1 MGNLGGRDSDVDG
14 SRDSGNGDG
23 LCGDGPLAGAVCGEG
38 HETILV
44 DSGLTGLTGLAGGL
58 GDAPLDPLIEEGAGT
73 IEGGN
78 AVLLAG
84 NSAAGGD
91 RGRARGGKGS
101 ERGLGGSEH
110 KRIDE
115 GRRAVD
121 SPHMVEL
128 VPVQALRVVDLGE
141 LIQHIVDL
149 EPLLVHDDRLDRGK
163 GGVLRRRD
171 TVAGVGEH
179 GGAVD
184 RIIGK
189 QHVETV
195 KLALI
200 ESEAVDADMSA
211 EPVGAVDVER
221 LGENVN
227 VGKGV
232 EVSRGDSIDAADLTE
247 VLVACGGVV
256 GGHEAE
262 LGGRGLDILDHGLCG
277 RLVHGS
283 GSVAVGETAAQRD
296 LRNDV
301 LHHNELVIVGRGVQ
315 AVDDTGDKVRNAVQG
330 RERLTKLLLTDGDR
344 VLRLEVHS
352 VEHAVHVGL
361 VASEHGG
368 LRVRRIEG
376 VSVGDIYEDF
386 LDRLAELKDTFL
398 GEGPRVRVH
407 AGSDDDSRN
416 AVDQRRNELIHAR
429 LESGDSLTYSTDAL
443 GRVHRCGDGLVVFQ
457 TGVVS
462 DSVDN
467 ADAAGI
473 EATSVGHTRH
483 G

>member
-1 MGNLGGRDSDVDG
+1 MGNLGGRYSDVDR
-14 SRDSGNGDG
+14 SGDG
-23 LCGDGPLAGAVCGEG
+23 GNCNRLCGDSPLTGAVSGEG

-44 DSGLTGLTGLAGGL
+44 NGSLARLTGLAGGL

-73 IEGGN
+73 GEGGY

-84 NSAAGGD
+84 DSAAGGD

-101 ERGLGGSEH
+101 ERGLRGREH
-110 KRIDE
+110 ERIDE
-115 GRRAVD
+115 RRRAVD

-128 VPVQALRVVDLGE
+128 VPVQALRVVNLGE

-149 EPLLVHDDRLDRGK
+149 QPLFVHDDSLDRAE
-163 GGVLRRRD
+163 GGVISSRD
-171 TVAGVGEH
+171 TVAGIGEH

-184 RIIGK
+184 RIIRK
-189 QHVETV
+189 QHVEAV

-232 EVSRGDSIDAADLTE
+232 EVCRGDSVDAADLAE
-247 VLVACGGVV
+247 VLVAGGGVV

-262 LGGRGLDILDHGLCG
+262 LGGRGLDVLDHGLCG

-283 GSVAVGETAAQRD
+283 GSVAVGETAAQCD
-296 LRNDV
+296 LGNDV
-301 LHHNELVIVGRGVQ
+301 LHHNELVVVRSRVQ
-315 AVDDTGDKVRNAVQG
+315 AVDDTSDQISDAIEG
-330 RERLTKLLLTDGDR
+330 RERLPQLLLADGDR

-361 VASEHGG
+361 IASEHGG
-368 LRVRRIEG
+368 LCIRRIER
-376 VSVGDIYEDF
+376 VSVCDIYEDF
-386 LDRLAELKDTFL
+386 LDRLAELKDALL
-398 GEGPRVRVH
+398 GECPRVGVH
-407 AGSDDDSRN
+407 AGSDDDSRDT
-416 AVDQRRNELIHAR
+416 VDQRRNELIHAR

-443 GRVHRCGDGLVVFQ
+443 GRVHRCGDSLVVFQ

-473 EATSVGHTRH
+473 EATSVRHTRH
-483 G
+483 C